1 MLFGV
6 NPITTQA
13 PKLPDGMVFFERD
26 WLSSNNVLFFDHQGA
41 SLVDSG
47 YKKHAELTLALV
59 KHALIEHRPNEPILN
74 RIINTHL
81 HSDHC
86 GGNALLQSNFANI
99 KTFIPRDCAQAVS
112 TWDQAELSFSATA
125 QQCDRFSFTD
135 TVKDG
140 DRFTLGAADWRAIQ
154 VPGHDHTMFALYCE
168 QYKILITADALWENG
183 FGITFPELDGQS
195 GFKEHRQTLDI
206 LSRLAVET
214 VIPGHGP
221 MFSDFT
227 GALVRA
233 YSKLDYLQANPDRH
247 AYLAA
252 KVLVKF
258 MLLDKEKISLD
269 ALAQALS
276 QAHLFQTL
284 HATLG
289 WSDVRASSKVL
300 VNDLIA
306 GGVARVADGWIFNV

>member
-1 MLFGV
+1 MLVDV
-6 NPITTQA
+6 NPITAQP
-13 PKLPDGMVFFERD
+13 PKLPDNVVFFERD
-26 WLSSNNVLFFDHQGA
+26 WLSSNNVLFFDTDGTT
-41 SLVDSG
+41 LVDSG
-47 YKKHAELTLALV
+47 YKKHAALTLALT
-59 KHALIEHRPNEPILN
+59 KQALIEQRPSKPTLD

-86 GGNALLQSNFANI
+86 GGNALLQSNFANV
-99 KTFIPRDCAQAVS
+99 KTFIPHACANAVRS
-112 TWDQAELSFSATA
+112 WDENALTFNATA
-125 QQCDRFSFTD
+125 QECDRFTFTD

-140 DRFTLGAADWRAIQ
+140 DLFTLGGAQWRAIQ

-168 QYKILITADALWENG
+168 EFKILISADALWENG

-195 GFKEHRQTLDI
+195 GFKEHRQTLDLLGNLKVQI
-206 LSRLAVET
+206 

-221 MFSDFT
+221 MFSDFN

-233 YSKLDYLQANPDRH
+233 HSKLDYLQANPARH
-247 AYLAA
+247 AHLAA

-258 MLLDKEKISLD
+258 MLLDKEKLSFNE
-269 ALAQALS
+269 LANRLS

-289 WSDVRASSKVL
+289 WTDVHASSKVL
-300 VNDLIA
+300 VNDLIE
-306 GGVARVADGWIFNV
+306 V